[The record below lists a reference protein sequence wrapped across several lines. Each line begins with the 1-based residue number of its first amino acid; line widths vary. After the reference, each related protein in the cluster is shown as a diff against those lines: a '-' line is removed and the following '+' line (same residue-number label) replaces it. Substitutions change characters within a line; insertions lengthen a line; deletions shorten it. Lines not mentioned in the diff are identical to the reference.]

1 MIDLEG
7 AATDI
12 QCAEQ
17 QKYDTNEHRVRHA
30 CRMNHLQEA
39 YWGKRPNEVSTVPHT
54 PLTPGQSQAGQHCH
68 GVGTHPFGF
77 ATECL
82 SLAHNQ
88 EMEKHE
94 RNLTLDSS
102 DIAIG
107 MTKSASQ
114 P

>member
-68 GVGTHPFGF
+68 GVGTHPL
-77 ATECL
+77 A
-82 SLAHNQ
+82 SLQNVCRSHTIKRWKN
-88 EMEKHE
+88 MNGISHWT
-94 RNLTLDSS
+94 R
-102 DIAIG
+102 AILRSG
-107 MTKSASQ
+107 
-114 P
+114 